1 MEIELITLL
10 IIQTVFIS
18 AFGRFELETPL
29 IRKLVKWL
37 IIDGITIA
45 LYFLVGHW
53 AIIFPVLGL
62 VPGTIYHF
70 NWCKKNGINPF
81 NATLMKKYYQLRGWK
96 LPQDET

>member
-81 NATLMKKYYQLRGWK
+81 NATPMKKYYKLRGWK